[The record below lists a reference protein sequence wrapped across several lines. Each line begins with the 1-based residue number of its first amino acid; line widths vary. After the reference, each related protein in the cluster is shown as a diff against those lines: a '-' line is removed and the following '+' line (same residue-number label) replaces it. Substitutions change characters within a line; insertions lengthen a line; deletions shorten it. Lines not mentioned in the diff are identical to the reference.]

1 VDIAMTGPLSHLRVL
16 DLSRVLAGPW
26 ATQILADLGADVI
39 KIERPGT
46 GDDTRQWGP
55 PYLKDRDGDDT
66 ADAAYF
72 LSTNRGKRSLTLDI
86 SRPEG
91 QSVARALALESDVVI
106 ENYKVGGLAR
116 YGLDHAALCAANP
129 RLVYC
134 SITGFGQNGPYAG
147 RAGYDY
153 LIQAMSGLMSI
164 TGLPDGVP
172 GGGPMRVGVA
182 VTDIMTGMYATVAI
196 LSALAHRDRTGEG
209 QYIDMA
215 LLDAA
220 TAMLANQA
228 TSFLSTG
235 QSPGRTGA
243 GHPSVVP
250 YQPFE
255 TADGHVIVAVGNDGQ
270 YARYCEA
277 LCRPDLATDPRFA
290 TSAARVRNRDVLVP
304 EIAAIMRTRRGNE
317 WISVLETAG
326 VPCGPI
332 NTIDQVFNDP
342 QIRHRGLQ
350 VELPHAA
357 AGSVPLV
364 GSPLRLSRTP
374 VEYRGG
380 PPTLGQHTDE
390 VLTEVLGMT
399 EEDIGALRAAAIV

>member
-72 LSTNRGKRSLTLDI
+72 LATNRGKRSLTLDI

-91 QSVARALALESDVVI
+91 QRVARALALESDVVI

-235 QSPGRTGA
+235 QAPGRTGA

-277 LCRPDLATDPRFA
+277 LGRPDLATDPRFA

-332 NTIDQVFNDP
+332 NTIDQVFDDP

-350 VELPHAA
+350 VALPHAA
-357 AGSVPLV
+357 AGTVPLV